1 MKKSLFVI
9 GVAIAALS
17 SCTKNEVLDIAE
29 SNTIRFTN
37 SFIGKPTRANLLDK
51 DNLNSFYVYGAYSND
66 GSWTD
71 SPTDIFSTGENVYL
85 GPEGWGYDNIEK
97 RQEAVYSFAAYSDGG
112 NTGKGS
118 GKITA
123 EGMTV
128 TFTKPTES
136 AKAKFEITD
145 YETTGNNDLLV
156 SISDVDMTSANQ
168 GVEFTFKHAL
178 SQVKFTLHNP
188 LGNNPIEIGSFAV
201 TGFGD
206 KADLTYTQPAGVSN
220 ISWGTCDSGSNKTI
234 DKLDVTTSTTDSP
247 ATGVYTVIPQTVN
260 DNIEISI
267 TATLYNPAGEVQ
279 GEANKKLTATISA
292 DKLPEFKPGYVYNF
306 KITLDMDYIYFDGV
320 SVEDW
325 VDYDANGDGE
335 GDIIDVPTTEQ
346 E

>member
-1 MKKSLFVI
+1 MKKSLFVV

-37 SFIGKPTRANLLDK
+37 SFIGKPTRANLLDN
-51 DNLNSFYVYGAYSND
+51 DNLNSFYVYGAYTND
-66 GSWTD
+66 NWTGNT
-71 SPTDIFSTGENVYL
+71 PIFESGENVYL

-118 GKITA
+118 GKLGVNA
-123 EGMTV
+123 
-128 TFTKPTES
+128 TFTAPS
-136 AKAKFEITD
+136 AKATAKLVID
-145 YETTGNNDLLV
+145 NYETTENNDLLV
-156 SISDVDMTSANQ
+156 SVSDVDMTSANQ

-188 LGNNPIEIGSFAV
+188 LGNNPIQIEKFTV

-206 KADLTYTQPAGVSN
+206 KATLTYTQPAGISN
-220 ISWGTCDSGSNKTI
+220 VSWGVCSSESGKTI

-247 ATGVYTVIPQTVN
+247 AIGVYTVIPQTVS
-260 DNIEISI
+260 DNIKIDI

-279 GEANKKLTATISA
+279 GEAHKTLSATISA
-292 DKLPEFKPGYVYNF
+292 SSLPEFKPGYVYNF

-335 GDIIDVPTTEQ
+335 GDIIDVPTTPGA
-346 E
+346 